1 MNTAPVSGA
10 GSSGGL
16 LQAIAG
22 NQQLSQQ
29 QFLNLLVTEL
39 QNQDPLSPQDDKQ
52 FLAEMAQF
60 STVQGVTQ
68 LGNSIEQLQAAALI
82 GKTVD
87 AVASSGGTQSAV
99 SGVVQAVQF
108 KQDGVHLTVN
118 GNDVTLDQVVQ
129 IRQ

>member
-10 GSSGGL
+10 ASSGGL

-29 QFLNLLVTEL
+29 QFLNLLVAEL

-87 AVASSGGTQSAV
+87 AMASSGGTQSAV

>member
-1 MNTAPVSGA
+1 
-10 GSSGGL
+10 

-87 AVASSGGTQSAV
+87 AVANSGGTQSAV
-99 SGVVQAVQF
+99 TGVVQAVQF

>member
-10 GSSGGL
+10 ASSGGL

>member
-1 MNTAPVSGA
+1 MNTGSVTGA
-10 GSSGGL
+10 GSAGGL
-16 LQAIAG
+16 LQAISG

-29 QFLNLLVTEL
+29 QFLNLLITEL

-68 LGNSIEQLQAAALI
+68 LGSSMEQLQAAALI

-87 AVASSGGTQSAV
+87 AVAGTGSGQSAV

-108 KQDGVHLTVN
+108 KQDGVHLSVN
-118 GNDVTLDQVVQ
+118 GRDVTLDQVVQ